1 MRIDINVDYWE
12 GVIQKCFDDLLPGD
26 AGSLSFCR
34 EAKSDLELCTQLING
49 VKSGRKNQRNFDDPI
64 WVKKDEEV
72 PNDCRD
78 AFRMARVAAQL
89 KLRGRWAGLR
99 REVLGEVQ
107 TTTKPNNT
115 RRPPQPSENRPLA
128 TEDRRRERGG
138 FVRKMRRPIRRS

>member
-26 AGSLSFCR
+26 PGSLSFCR
-34 EAKSDLELCTQLING
+34 EAKSDLELFTQLLNG
-49 VKSGRKNQRNFDDPI
+49 VKAGRKNQRNFDDPI

-72 PNDCRD
+72 PNDFRN

-99 REVLGEVQ
+99 REVLGAEQ
-107 TTTKPNNT
+107 TTTAPNST
-115 RRPPQPSENRPLA
+115 RRPPQPAIGHTSPVL
-128 TEDRRRERGG
+128 
-138 FVRKMRRPIRRS
+138 